1 MGFAGFGK
9 VPSRLLLGAV
19 VLALGSAGTWAQT
32 APASTTAAASAETGN
47 ELETVVV
54 TSTRLQNAGFDAPT
68 PTQVLNS
75 EALEQIAQP
84 NIFDAVVQLPALQG
98 STGTTYETG
107 STSTGLQGLSTL
119 SLRGFSPLRT
129 LTLFDGERVV
139 GANINQTV
147 DVSQLPQ
154 MLIQRVDVVTGGASA
169 SWGSDAVAGVVN
181 FVTDKKFNGFKSDV
195 SYGLSQYGDN
205 STVTAKFAAG
215 MPFLDGK
222 AHFEIAGEYTK
233 DDGVNASGNPASHIS
248 CVAQGGRSWNDCS
261 GAPEYTNAA
270 SIPAGQPAINFTPV
284 LQSVSNAVFG
294 LVTAG
299 PLMGTLFGPNGQ
311 VSQFNYAG
319 GGVPGVQ
326 GANVA
331 PKYNTVVGTNGGQC
345 IQNAGCISTP
355 NQPGDL
361 LQNCCNNAQETLV
374 SPITRH
380 TTYARLSYDLTP
392 TSEVFATFN
401 YGTTDTITLP
411 SGAEGFSVTLPCN
424 YAFLSAATQAACT
437 AGYGPGGA
445 ADDHNAGYPVGS
457 MPVGVAINTGH
468 FQNVDIYRQQRR
480 FVLGG
485 DGSFDLF
492 GKSFAWDT
500 YAEYASSSSWITISN
515 MPIKPNTTAATDAII
530 GPNGTPV
537 CVQSSASATGAAN
550 AALPGPAG
558 CQPYNILVGPGQNT
572 AAADLYINPA
582 VGPYNAI
589 FQVQEAWGSSL
600 NFKPVTLWAGDLAVA
615 LGADY
620 RLENYHSFA
629 DPYGNGT
636 NATSA
641 SPADPYNSQ
650 YPASGATAFT
660 TSQATAAGGVWN
672 AGNYHEGSGQY
683 TVEEAFL
690 ETGVPLYKIPGWGSL
705 DADLAGRFE
714 HYSTNGSYYTWKMGI
729 VWDTPIPGVRIRALQ
744 SADLRAP
751 NLSEAFAA
759 PTSVNAG
766 YNNPFTGANG
776 LSSFQNSYG
785 NPQLSP
791 ETSKTRE
798 VGVVFQP
805 DYIRGFHA
813 SADWYSINVANII
826 GNGISS
832 VQQEV
837 NNCYASTPAGGGNAG
852 LAQFCNQQ
860 YITTSDGIN
869 LGPSHTCALGSGC
882 TVTNINLYL
891 ANLAT
896 TRTNGIDFELAY
908 NWNMTKW
915 GIPGTFGL
923 RGLATHVYG
932 FINCPGS
939 AGTFCTDYAGA
950 NGFYS
955 NSTSYSAVGGT
966 VPTWKAVF
974 TEQYANAWGSL
985 FLSQRW
991 FNAGTFSN
999 NDQVCTPGT
1008 CPAISSAQYSA
1019 YPTINYNH
1027 MPGAIYWDAGINLN
1041 FWGSKAEFYG
1051 KVNNLANLNPPPST
1065 GGVNGTIYDV
1075 VGRMYYAGIRI
1086 HL

>member
-1 MGFAGFGK
+1 VA
-9 VPSRLLLGAV
+9 AV
-19 VLALGSAGTWAQT
+19 VALALGSAGAWAQN
-32 APASTTAAASAETGN
+32 APASTTAAASADAGN

-119 SLRGFSPLRT
+119 SLRGFSPIRT

-139 GANINQTV
+139 GSNINQTV

-154 MLIQRVDVVTGGASA
+154 MLIERVDVVTGGASA

-181 FVTDKKFNGFKSDV
+181 FVTNKKFNGFKSDV
-195 SYGLSQYGDN
+195 SYGISNYGDN

-215 MPFLDGK
+215 MPFMDGR

-233 DDGVNASGNPASHIS
+233 DDGVNAGGDPINHIS
-248 CVAQGGRSWNDCS
+248 CVAQDGRNWDDCS
-261 GAPEYTNAA
+261 GAPEYSKA
-270 SIPAGQPAINFTPV
+270 SAIPAGQPAINYAPV
-284 LQSVSNAVFG
+284 VQGTVNAVHG
-294 LVTAG
+294 IVTAG
-299 PLMGTLFGPNGQ
+299 GLMGTLFGPNGQ
-311 VSQFNYAG
+311 ATPFNYAG
-319 GGVPGVQ
+319 GGVPTGS
-326 GANVA
+326 A
-331 PKYNTVVGTNGGQC
+331 VVGSNGGTC
-345 IQNAGCISTP
+345 IQNAGCISNP
-355 NQPGDL
+355 SQPGDL
-361 LQNCCNNAQETLV
+361 SENCCNNAQETLV
-374 SPITRH
+374 SPITRD
-380 TTYARLSYDLTP
+380 TTYARLSFDVTP

-401 YGTTDTITLP
+401 YGATTTLTEP
-411 SGAEGFSVTLPCN
+411 SGAEGFNVNLPCN
-424 YAFLSAATQAACT
+424 YAFLPGSITTGGAGLGSAAALAAGNLQQACYDN
-437 AGYGPGGA
+437 YGGTPS
-445 ADDHNAGYPVGS
+445 AGYPVGS
-457 MPVGVAINTGH
+457 MPVGVAITTGS
-468 FQNVDIYRQQRR
+468 FQLVDIYRQQRR

-485 DGSFDLF
+485 DGSFNVL
-492 GKSFAWDT
+492 GKDVTWDT
-500 YAEYASSSSWITISN
+500 YAEYGNSSSWISISN
-515 MPIKPNTTAATDAII
+515 MPIKPNATAATDAIM

-537 CVQSSASATGAAN
+537 CVQSSANATGAAN
-550 AALPGPAG
+550 ASLPGPAG
-558 CQPYNILVGPGQNT
+558 CQPYNVFVGPGQNT
-572 AAADLYINPA
+572 AAADAYIDPA
-582 VGPYNAI
+582 VGPYDVTYQH
-589 FQVQEAWGSSL
+589 QVAWGSSF
-600 NFKPVTLWAGDLAVA
+600 NVKPVKLWAGDLAVA

-636 NATSA
+636 NATAA
-641 SPADPYNSQ
+641 SPADPYNAL

-690 ETGVPLYKIPGWGSL
+690 ETGIPLYKIPGWGSL

-714 HYSTNGSYYTWKMGI
+714 HYNTNGSYYTWKMGI
-729 VWDTPIPGVRIRALQ
+729 VWDTPLPGVRIRALQ

-759 PTSVNAG
+759 PTSVNG
-766 YNNPFTGANG
+766 SWTNPFNGATGLAT
-776 LSSFQNSYG
+776 FQNSYG
-785 NPQLSP
+785 NPLLSP

-813 SADWYSINVANII
+813 SADWYSISVSNII
-826 GNGISS
+826 GNGISNT
-832 VQQEV
+832 QQEV
-837 NNCYASTPAGGGNAG
+837 NNCYASTPAGGGNAS
-852 LAQFCNQQ
+852 LAQFCSQQ
-860 YITTSDGIN
+860 YITTSNGIN
-869 LGPSHTCALGSGC
+869 LGPNNTCIQGSGC

-908 NWNMTKW
+908 NWNMNQW
-915 GIPGTFGL
+915 GIPGTFGI

-950 NGFYS
+950 NGYYS

-966 VPTWKAVF
+966 VPTWKTVF

-991 FNAGTFSN
+991 FNAGPFSN

-1008 CPAISSAQYSA
+1008 CPAISAAQYSA

-1027 MPGAIYWDAGINLN
+1027 MPGALYWDAGVNLN
-1041 FWGSKAEFYG
+1041 FWGSKAEIYG
-1051 KVNNLANLNPPPST
+1051 KVNNLANLAPPPSL

-1075 VGRMYYAGIRI
+1075 VGRMYYAGFRI

>member
-19 VLALGSAGTWAQT
+19 VLALGSAGTWAQA

-411 SGAEGFSVTLPCN
+411 S
-424 YAFLSAATQAACT
+424 
-437 AGYGPGGA
+437 
-445 ADDHNAGYPVGS
+445 
-457 MPVGVAINTGH
+457 
-468 FQNVDIYRQQRR
+468 
-480 FVLGG
+480 
-485 DGSFDLF
+485 
-492 GKSFAWDT
+492 
-500 YAEYASSSSWITISN
+500 
-515 MPIKPNTTAATDAII
+515 
-530 GPNGTPV
+530 
-537 CVQSSASATGAAN
+537 
-550 AALPGPAG
+550 
-558 CQPYNILVGPGQNT
+558 
-572 AAADLYINPA
+572 
-582 VGPYNAI
+582 
-589 FQVQEAWGSSL
+589 
-600 NFKPVTLWAGDLAVA
+600 
-615 LGADY
+615 
-620 RLENYHSFA
+620 
-629 DPYGNGT
+629 
-636 NATSA
+636 
-641 SPADPYNSQ
+641 
-650 YPASGATAFT
+650 
-660 TSQATAAGGVWN
+660 
-672 AGNYHEGSGQY
+672 
-683 TVEEAFL
+683 
-690 ETGVPLYKIPGWGSL
+690 
-705 DADLAGRFE
+705 
-714 HYSTNGSYYTWKMGI
+714 
-729 VWDTPIPGVRIRALQ
+729 
-744 SADLRAP
+744 
-751 NLSEAFAA
+751 
-759 PTSVNAG
+759 
-766 YNNPFTGANG
+766 
-776 LSSFQNSYG
+776 
-785 NPQLSP
+785 
-791 ETSKTRE
+791 
-798 VGVVFQP
+798 
-805 DYIRGFHA
+805 
-813 SADWYSINVANII
+813 
-826 GNGISS
+826 
-832 VQQEV
+832 
-837 NNCYASTPAGGGNAG
+837 
-852 LAQFCNQQ
+852 
-860 YITTSDGIN
+860 
-869 LGPSHTCALGSGC
+869 
-882 TVTNINLYL
+882 
-891 ANLAT
+891 
-896 TRTNGIDFELAY
+896 
-908 NWNMTKW
+908 
-915 GIPGTFGL
+915 
-923 RGLATHVYG
+923 
-932 FINCPGS
+932 
-939 AGTFCTDYAGA
+939 
-950 NGFYS
+950 
-955 NSTSYSAVGGT
+955 
-966 VPTWKAVF
+966 
-974 TEQYANAWGSL
+974 
-985 FLSQRW
+985 
-991 FNAGTFSN
+991 
-999 NDQVCTPGT
+999 
-1008 CPAISSAQYSA
+1008 
-1019 YPTINYNH
+1019 
-1027 MPGAIYWDAGINLN
+1027 
-1041 FWGSKAEFYG
+1041 
-1051 KVNNLANLNPPPST
+1051 
-1065 GGVNGTIYDV
+1065 
-1075 VGRMYYAGIRI
+1075 
-1086 HL
+1086 